1 MKERIYTIPITDALN
16 EGCGC
21 ILCTIEKKLEEDA
34 VTYFL
39 GPSLMEPD
47 SREDTNKNGFCRRHI
62 HMLSCGKNTLGLA
75 LMLQTHIEEL
85 SKKYALKEKKGMF
98 SKKSDI
104 KSTVD
109 ELNSTLKSCS
119 LCNKLDS
126 QMEIAAQ
133 NLVYLID
140 HEKDFAQKFFE
151 DGSLCAEH
159 FLLALSVCEKELGG
173 KHGEN
178 VAKKLCAF
186 QAEALNELKNDLHEF
201 TNSFDYRNSGQKPS
215 QKATDSV
222 PTTVKYIGKY

>member
-16 EGCGC
+16 DNCGC
-21 ILCTIEKKLEEDA
+21 ILCTIEKKLEDDA
-34 VTYFL
+34 ITYFL

-85 SKKYALKEKKGMF
+85 SKKFALKEKKGLF

-104 KSTVD
+104 NATSSDIYSAV
-109 ELNSTLKSCS
+109 KSCS
-119 LCNKLDS
+119 VCNKLNS
-126 QMEIAAQ
+126 QMQIAAQ
-133 NLVYLID
+133 NLVYLIGN
-140 HEKDFAQKFFE
+140 EKDFAEKFFK
-151 DGSLCAEH
+151 DGFLCAEH
-159 FLLALSVCEKELGG
+159 FSLALSVCEKELGEKRG
-173 KHGEN
+173 GS

-186 QAEALNELKNDLHEF
+186 EMQALNELKDDLYSF
-201 TNSFDYRNSGQKPS
+201 TNSFDYRNSNQKPS

-222 PTTVKYIGKY
+222 PKAVKYIGKY